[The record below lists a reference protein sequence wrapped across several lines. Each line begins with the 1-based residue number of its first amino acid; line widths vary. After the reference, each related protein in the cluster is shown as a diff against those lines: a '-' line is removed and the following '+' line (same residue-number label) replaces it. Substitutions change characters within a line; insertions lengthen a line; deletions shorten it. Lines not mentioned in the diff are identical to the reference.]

1 MPATKNSTCRS
12 EAHSSFSSYSSSSSD
27 EEIDA
32 SDLKPIKEYLSNR
45 KELARQLFKSVKP
58 EKIRMMLPQ
67 VLKHMDFTELE
78 EWCVSELSGMSKA
91 RIVSI
96 LNGKPMLESSDTS
109 ESEDSGPSL
118 EIISDTEEWT
128 DDDMSKKGT
137 DKGKK
142 KDKIKLK
149 GKARSNNKK
158 NEDKT
163 NVKLKTIIKSDNST
177 KDVTIQKENDK
188 NKEKEGDSLL
198 DLLEL
203 EMRAR
208 AIRALI
214 RKEEDIIPTANSEQ
228 TNSETLENKIKTAQD
243 DAKAKENC
251 RKQLERIISEQQR
264 LGEDEDVVLVVQ
276 PTPIVELSSDSDN
289 ETCKKA
295 QENQNAEKCTTETGK
310 SAEDSNDNTKN
321 SNKTNLHH
329 SKENS
334 IAKTDLNIKSE
345 ASTLMPERSI
355 DIKNNTLSIS
365 ISSENVAEK
374 RKKSKKKSHT
384 KLQSASTIRHS
395 SKSKQ
400 ISTTE
405 DTELSNKADDTN
417 VEQQINTSEE
427 NTIIEEGEITTDEKI
442 IKKNKV
448 EEEKSTD
455 LDEII
460 ELDDYCDVEIGN
472 CEEDKTPERS
482 TTPSEAHKQSTSQV
496 NEAQTNSTA
505 ETWVSRYYQTD
516 DVQNVI
522 KESKIQSEIRKR
534 LRERQRLSKLSKS
547 PSLSSP
553 SSQSSTTDVTF
564 EKAPTG
570 SVEEYL
576 ALKRAMNTTVNV
588 GNDNTIQDNPAPVNL
603 SDTTSSIVITN
614 ITAKES
620 SVEQQDE
627 NTSSSQECVDYDA
640 QRAPT
645 SETTVAVE
653 ITEENIC
660 TETEVNV

>member
-1 MPATKNSTCRS
+1 
-12 EAHSSFSSYSSSSSD
+12 
-27 EEIDA
+27 
-32 SDLKPIKEYLSNR
+32 
-45 KELARQLFKSVKP
+45 
-58 EKIRMMLPQ
+58 
-67 VLKHMDFTELE
+67 
-78 EWCVSELSGMSKA
+78 
-91 RIVSI
+91 
-96 LNGKPMLESSDTS
+96 
-109 ESEDSGPSL
+109 
-118 EIISDTEEWT
+118 
-128 DDDMSKKGT
+128 MSKKGT
-137 DKGKK
+137 DNKGKK
-142 KDKIKLK
+142 KDKTKLK

-163 NVKLKTIIKSDNST
+163 NVKLKTIIKSDNTT
-177 KDVTIQKENDK
+177 KDVNIQKENDK

-228 TNSETLENKIKTAQD
+228 TNNETLENEIKTAQD

-264 LGEDEDVVLVVQ
+264 LNEDEDVVLVVQ

-295 QENQNAEKCTTETGK
+295 QENQNAEKCTTEAGK

-321 SNKTNLHH
+321 SSKTNLHH
-329 SKENS
+329 SKENN

-384 KLQSASTIRHS
+384 KLQPTSTNRHS

-400 ISTTE
+400 ISTIENTE
-405 DTELSNKADDTN
+405 QSSKTDDMN

-427 NTIIEEGEITTDEKI
+427 NTIIEEGEITTEEKI

-448 EEEKSTD
+448 EEEKSMD

-472 CEEDKTPERS
+472 CEEDKSPERS

-496 NEAQTNSTA
+496 SEAQTNSTA

-534 LRERQRLSKLSKS
+534 LRERQRLSKLNKS

-576 ALKRAMNTTVNV
+576 ALKRAVNTTANAS
-588 GNDNTIQDNPAPVNL
+588 NDTVQDNPATVNL
-603 SDTTSSIVITN
+603 SDITSSIVVTN
-614 ITAKES
+614 IIAKKS
-620 SVEQQDE
+620 SVQDE

-640 QRAPT
+640 QKAPT

-653 ITEENIC
+653 VTEENTC
-660 TETEVNV
+660 TKTEVNI